1 MLNWGGGPTS
11 ALILG
16 ERLECESLISWAPKD
31 LHRREP
37 YKWQKNL
44 PRSAMP
50 SWGAEQPTVRHKP
63 PGIPGFVR
71 SGAHSTAHE
80 TDKPEDNK
88 TDFHQPPPSE
98 ILSSNAIV
106 WLCWEIAGPST
117 IFLILTSN
125 AEGNLLLSL
134 WGGTSRDGF
143 FLHLM
148 EHQQSSALTERAVH
162 FLN

>member
-1 MLNWGGGPTS
+1 MLNGGGGPTS

-44 PRSAMP
+44 PQVCDALVGCRA
-50 SWGAEQPTVRHKP
+50 ADRETQAP
-63 PGIPGFVR
+63 PGHQA
-71 SGAHSTAHE
+71 SLDLALTALLMRQ
-80 TDKPEDNK
+80 TNQK
-88 TDFHQPPPSE
+88 TTKQTFTNLLPPK
-98 ILSSNAIV
+98 SNAIV

-143 FLHLM
+143 FLQHLM
-148 EHQQSSALTERAVH
+148 QHQQSSALTERAVH